1 MTTKGS
7 QCSDGEIARR
17 VLAGDQAAFRHI
29 VARHKQALYR
39 IVTRLIGDEAEA
51 VDLVQETFIAAYSAL
66 ARYDP
71 DRPMHSW
78 LARIAVNK
86 ARDWRRRG
94 IVRRWI
100 SWAVPIED
108 TDVADDAP
116 GMDVVAND
124 RSELRRV
131 KKAIARLPHGA
142 REILVLRTVEELS
155 QAETARILGLSEKA
169 VEARL
174 YRARQKLKDELRR
187 KRP

>member
-7 QCSDGEIARR
+7 QCSDGEIAKR
-17 VLAGDQAAFRHI
+17 VLAGDQAAFGHI
-29 VARHKQALYR
+29 VARHKQALHR
-39 IVTRLIGDEAEA
+39 IVTRLIGDETEA
-51 VDLVQETFIAAYSAL
+51 VDLVQETFLAAYSAL

-71 DRPMHSW
+71 DRPMRSW
-78 LARIAVNK
+78 LTRIAVNK

-94 IVRRWI
+94 VVRRWI
-100 SWAVPIED
+100 SWVIPIEGI
-108 TDVADDAP
+108 DVADDVP
-116 GMDVVAND
+116 GMDVVASD

-131 KKAIARLPHGA
+131 ENAIARLPRSA
-142 REILVLRTVEELS
+142 SEVLVLRTVEELS